1 MVGILLDYIRSTRT
15 GDWKLHLLTIRKMIP
30 RFFAYDRVN
39 YSRQLTLYW
48 YEMTVLPKTHLDAHE
63 EFPRGEVCVQHSNWA
78 FRQISVDQAIEQTIN
93 RDSKTKGGIIGFS
106 QKPGAVQKWIAS
118 AHRRAEISPNCLD
131 MAGLCE
137 NITRLHKDRGANRI
151 KKDEAS
157 VQAVLESIKTG
168 SNPFSGE
175 DITNLFSTSSGVVV
189 TDDIAADI
197 LNAYT
202 IGEKRFVQFV
212 NERLKSSKLAFTI
225 LLPN

>member
-30 RFFAYDRVN
+30 WFFACDRVN
-39 YSRQLTLYW
+39 YSRYLTLYW
-48 YEMTVLPKTHLDAHE
+48 CEMTVLPKTHLDAHE
-63 EFPRGEVCVQHSNWA
+63 EFRVQRSNWA
-78 FRQISVDQAIEQTIN
+78 FRQIPADQANEQTIN
-93 RDSKTKGGIIGFS
+93 RDSKTEGGIIGFS

-118 AHRRAEISPNCLD
+118 AHRRAEISQNCLD

-137 NITRLHKDRGANRI
+137 NTKRLHKDCGAHRI

-168 SNPFSGE
+168 SNPFAVE

-189 TDDIAADI
+189 TDDIAAAI

-212 NERLKSSKLAFTI
+212 NERLKSSKS
-225 LLPN
+225 